1 MSKPRPGL
9 EDDMRE
15 VGKAAVLSRDVRIV
29 NRQED
34 SLLHNIANGAWCRIS
49 RHAADFFSKE
59 GGVELAYEAARMG
72 NGDAVGMLR
81 LAAELADTGMLIPEG
96 TKQEETATKVG
107 KAYLIATRRCNLG
120 CPQCYMGEAGMDD
133 YPLSTVLEAAGSILK
148 LNPASTY
155 ITGGEPCMR
164 SDLGVIIRAFKGAK
178 LVLCTNG
185 TLPDRIPYA
194 LLKESG
200 ARLQVS
206 LESCSEVA
214 HDAIRGDG
222 NHKLSSE
229 TVRRAASYGIE
240 VEVVPTIAP
249 GGGIEIEEM
258 LNFAGSLGAGCHG
271 SLMVSSG
278 RASNERH
285 KKDGELLA
293 SICGYLRKCVEKGE
307 IEEDW
312 DLEDIVPML
321 SRSTCGAGSRIVAF
335 TGDGAIHPCHLLWDK
350 PIDQEVLRRDVD
362 LDGICMNCDVRY
374 LCGGG
379 CMAAAELNGGLDP
392 NCGVYRAVYAAF
404 AWKWDD
410 SLTVS
415 ENMKIIGGDCY
426 EMADGGAVRVQACS
440 QA

>member
-1 MSKPRPGL
+1 
-9 EDDMRE
+9 MRE
-15 VGKAAVLSRDVRIV
+15 VGKSAVLSRDVRIV

-49 RHAADFFSKE
+49 RHAADFFAKE
-59 GGVELAYEAARMG
+59 GGVDLAYEAARMG

-81 LAAELADTGMLIPEG
+81 LAAELAETGMLIPGGER
-96 TKQEETATKVG
+96 QDAQHARLG

-120 CPQCYMGEAGMDD
+120 CPQCYMGEPDSGD
-133 YPLSTVLEAAGSILK
+133 YPLSAVLGAAASILK

-164 SDLGVIIRAFKGAK
+164 TDLDDIIRAFKGSK

-185 TLPDRIPYA
+185 TMPDRVPYA
-194 LLKESG
+194 LLKEAG

-206 LESCSEVA
+206 LESCSEAA
-214 HDAIRGDG
+214 HDAIRGEG

-249 GGGIEIEEM
+249 GGRIEIEDM

-271 SLMVSSG
+271 SLMVSAG
-278 RASNERH
+278 RARNNRH

-293 SICGYLRKCVEKGE
+293 SICGYLRNCVEKGE
-307 IEEDW
+307 IEEEW
-312 DLEDIVPML
+312 NLEDIVPML
-321 SRSTCGAGSRIVAF
+321 SRATCGAGSRVIAF
-335 TGDGAIHPCHLLWDK
+335 TGDGEVHPCHLLWDR
-350 PIDQEVLRRDVD
+350 PVDQEVLRRNVD
-362 LDGICMNCDVRY
+362 SDEGACGSCDVRY

-379 CMAAAELNGGLDP
+379 CMAAARLNGGLDP
-392 NCGVYRAVYAAF
+392 NCEVYKAVYGAF

-415 ENMKIIGGDCY
+415 ENIRIIGGDCY
-426 EMADGGAVRVQACS
+426 EMADSGVVRVQACS